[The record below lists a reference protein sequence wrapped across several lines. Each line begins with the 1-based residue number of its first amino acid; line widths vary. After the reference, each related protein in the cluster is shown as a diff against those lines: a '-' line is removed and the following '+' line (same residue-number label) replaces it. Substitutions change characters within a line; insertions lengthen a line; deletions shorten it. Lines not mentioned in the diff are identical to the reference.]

1 MHFDASSKPNT
12 PYQIVGKISGK
23 FSGCAKLGETKVKF
37 NFNWNGV
44 QDKDSKDSTVKDNNE
59 QILLTVSYVKT
70 APESTP
76 PTAETSVPV
85 PTVTKDDGKIV
96 TTKPR
101 VAKTGELVGAGNSWC
116 VLLAVAAA
124 CLLQHKRQN

>member
-1 MHFDASSKPNT
+1 M
-12 PYQIVGKISGK
+12 
-23 FSGCAKLGETKVKF
+23 
-37 NFNWNGV
+37 
-44 QDKDSKDSTVKDNNE
+44 
-59 QILLTVSYVKT
+59 TVSYVKT

-76 PTAETSVPV
+76 PTVATSVPV
-85 PTVTKDDGKIV
+85 PTVTKDEGKIV

-101 VAKTGELVGAGNSWC
+101 VAKTGELVGAGNSWG